1 MGRGTAGVR
10 SQGNP
15 KGRKV
20 FIVLYRAGGSGS
32 RLRKYTIGPYGR
44 VTLHNAR
51 LEAQK
56 VLVARLE
63 GRDPASEKREARRR
77 ITVDTVTEIVALYTK
92 QHLSKRRSGGEM
104 TRLLQRELV
113 ARWGSRSIHEISK
126 RDIID
131 LITAVVDRGAP
142 VAANKTLKVTRAFFN
157 WCLGRAIL
165 ERSPCDGVKAPTIA
179 KTRDRVLTDEELA
192 SVLLAARAMGGSY
205 GAVVE
210 ILALTGQRR
219 EEVARMT
226 WPEVG
231 PCSPCLDPRGNAH
244 QERQT
249 ACRPAFRFGSCG
261 DPCATAFQYVCLS
274 CERREAVQSLL
285 RRKASPRRTLR
296 CPGLATARS
305 APDDGFW
312 HGSPWGAAAQEYRS
326 VAQLPGHCCGG
337 LVSKCLTTSPRVN
350 PNTRRFR
357 LVAGREDAKSD
368 RALPG
373 QTHVCRSCGGG
384 AEEKS
389 TISFQHLTCADGRSD
404 APAGSHP
411 PP

>member
-1 MGRGTAGVR
+1 MPRTRLTKSTIDALPTPEREIVYWDESLPGFGLKIT
-10 SQGNP
+10 P

-56 VLVARLE
+56 VLAARLD
-63 GRDPASEKREARRR
+63 GRDPATEKREARRR
-77 ITVDTVTEIVALYTK
+77 VTVDTVAEIVAFYVK
-92 QHLSKRRSGGEM
+92 QHLSKRRSGRVM
-104 TRLLQRELV
+104 TQILQRELV
-113 ARWGSRSIHEISK
+113 ERWGFRSVHEISK

-142 VAANKTLKVTRAFFN
+142 VGANHTLKVTRAFFN

-165 ERSPCDGVKAPTIA
+165 ERSPCDGVKAPTIS

-226 WPEVG
+226 WAEIDPARRLWTLPGTRTKNGKTHVVQLSDLTVALILAQPRFSILVFPAGGGRPFSHFSREKRR
-231 PCSPCLDPRGNAH
+231 LDASSGVLGWRLH
-244 QERQT
+244 
-249 ACRPAFRFGSCG
+249 
-261 DPCATAFQYVCLS
+261 D
-274 CERREAVQSLL
+274 L
-285 RRKASPRRTLR
+285 RRTMVSGMARLGVVPHVADKILNHASGTIS
-296 CPGLATARS
+296 GV
-305 APDDGFW
+305 
-312 HGSPWGAAAQEYRS
+312 AAVYQRHEFMRE
-326 VAQLPGHCCGG
+326 
-337 LVSKCLTTSPRVN
+337 
-350 PNTRRFR
+350 
-357 LVAGREDAKSD
+357 REDALERWS
-368 RALPG
+368 A
-373 QTHVCRSCGGG
+373 HVERILDETARTLLKAAS
-384 AEEKS
+384 
-389 TISFQHLTCADGRSD
+389 
-404 APAGSHP
+404 
-411 PP
+411 